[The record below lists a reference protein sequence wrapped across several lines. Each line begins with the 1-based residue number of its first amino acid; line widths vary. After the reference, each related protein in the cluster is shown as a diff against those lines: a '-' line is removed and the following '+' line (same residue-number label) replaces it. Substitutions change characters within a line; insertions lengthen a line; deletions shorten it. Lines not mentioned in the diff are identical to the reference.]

1 MAYTLMAPNTVK
13 FIIVDHTVRGNFAD
27 KIAVAKQ
34 AVCVQYF
41 GIPRLDAD
49 RITKNPVGE
58 CDGMMIAV
66 ACLRHPLTDEIVRHV
81 AVVAGREGMVAGFL
95 PTIKVLAH
103 NVAID
108 AYLGFIRY
116 VGCSAPGI
124 KSKSTSAQKN
134 ANQHIEQQFHAC
146 RTVLL
151 LGSILKS
158 ASSLSESA
166 SGAQSQSQSAIG
178 FWSFI
183 PPI

>member
-1 MAYTLMAPNTVK
+1 MAHILMAPNTVK
-13 FIIVDHTVRGNFAD
+13 FSIVDHTVCGNFAD

-34 AVCVQYF
+34 AVCIQYF

-58 CDGMMIAV
+58 CDGMMIAI

-81 AVVAGREGMVAGFL
+81 AVVAGRKRMMAGFL
-95 PTIKVLAH
+95 PTVKVLAH

-116 VGCSAPGI
+116 IGCSAPGI

-134 ANQHIEQQFHAC
+134 AHQHIEQQFH
-146 RTVLL
+146 TVLDR
-151 LGSILKS
+151 GK
-158 ASSLSESA
+158 
-166 SGAQSQSQSAIG
+166 AQATTKTIGIAIAIG
-178 FWSFI
+178 CRRGLADCLTCECQTQVGH
-183 PPI
+183 